1 MMIILREKTYSNL
14 FLSRLT
20 SDLDR
25 HGYEDYDICS
35 SIPGDSIS
43 ITTDLG
49 NLKIY
54 IPVDLEYSQYGIDD
68 FIRSLAPFI
77 RTSTMLDR
85 NVFVMSLHGRLSEA
99 QYTKLVKHIID
110 QEEFCTIIDEDE

>member
-1 MMIILREKTYSNL
+1 MIILREKNYSNQ

-20 SDLDR
+20 SELDR
-25 HGYEDYDICS
+25 SGYEDYDICS

-43 ITTDLG
+43 VNTDLN
-49 NLKIY
+49 NLQIY

-68 FIRSLAPFI
+68 FIHSLAPFV
-77 RTSTMLDR
+77 RTSLMLDR
-85 NVFVMSLHGRLSEA
+85 NIYIMSLSGRLTEA

-110 QEEFCTIIDEDE
+110 QEDSCIIVEENE